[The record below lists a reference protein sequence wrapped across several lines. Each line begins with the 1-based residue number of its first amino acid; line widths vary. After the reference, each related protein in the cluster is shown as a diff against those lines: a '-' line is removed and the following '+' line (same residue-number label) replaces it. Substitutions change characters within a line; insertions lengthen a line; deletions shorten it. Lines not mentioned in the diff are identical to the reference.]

1 MKRLGVV
8 GGSEGKKSDP
18 NVLWKRILCDL
29 FCSIHSLKTP
39 PPFYEIQISDMRAA
53 ERPILMIA
61 TQIVFPVSLPWNFH
75 KTLLPFLSNMEWS
88 PSILILDTSIFV
100 ICYATMIDPH
110 VFVQRCPPQ
119 PTHHLWMEN
128 IKNFFWGFLSRKSL
142 SIISSVREDV
152 RWKNF

>member
-8 GGSEGKKSDP
+8 VGSEGKKSDP
-18 NVLWKRILCDL
+18 NVLWKIILCDL

-39 PPFYEIQISDMRAA
+39 PLFMRFRFLIWGAA
-53 ERPILMIA
+53 ERPILIIA

-128 IKNFFWGFLSRKSL
+128 INKIGGFPSRKSL

>member
-8 GGSEGKKSDP
+8 VGSEGKKSDP
-18 NVLWKRILCDL
+18 NVLWKIILCDL

-39 PPFYEIQISDMRAA
+39 PLFMRFRFLIWGAA
-53 ERPILMIA
+53 ERPILIIA

-110 VFVQRCPPQ
+110 FFVQSYSLSTATHPPFIDGKY
-119 PTHHLWMEN
+119 EE
-128 IKNFFWGFLSRKSL
+128 FFLGFLVGNHCQL
-142 SIISSVREDV
+142 LAA
-152 RWKNF
+152 